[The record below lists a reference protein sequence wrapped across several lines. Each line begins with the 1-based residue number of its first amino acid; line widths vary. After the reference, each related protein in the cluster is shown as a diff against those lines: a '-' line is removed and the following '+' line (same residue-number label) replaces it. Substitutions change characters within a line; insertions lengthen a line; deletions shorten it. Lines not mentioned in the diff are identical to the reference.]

1 MRLRQLLRESVPAR
15 PAWRDARG
23 WTLLEMVVVMALIV
37 VLAGIATAQHRNA
50 VTRTKE
56 AVLKENLFRM
66 RDAIDQYYA
75 DKNRYPSD
83 LQALVSDQYIRE
95 VPLDPFTQLQ
105 QHLADRARRSRS
117 LESERRGRHLQR
129 QERFARRRRSTAR
142 TTPTGAGRAQTER
155 IVCAYAASIRSI
167 DGSRHN
173 SAAGIGSPAGGAS
186 SSTSRRCSHV
196 VSCHLPNLK
205 PTRG

>member
-1 MRLRQLLRESVPAR
+1 MRLRQLLRRTSVPAR

-37 VLAGIATAQHRNA
+37 ILAGIAAGQHRNA

-95 VPLDPFTQLQ
+95 VPVDPFTSSNSTWETVPAEADPSNPSVEVGIYNVKSGSPG
-105 QHLADRARRSRS
+105 LA
-117 LESERRGRHLQR
+117 
-129 QERFARRRRSTAR
+129 
-142 TTPTGAGRAQTER
+142 
-155 IVCAYAASIRSI
+155 I
-167 DGSRHN
+167 DGTN
-173 SAAGIGSPAGGAS
+173 YADW
-186 SSTSRRCSHV
+186 
-196 VSCHLPNLK
+196 
-205 PTRG
+205 

>member
-1 MRLRQLLRESVPAR
+1 MRLRQLLRRFAAR

-23 WTLLEMVVVMALIV
+23 WTMLELVVVTALIV
-37 VLAGIATAQHRNA
+37 ILAGIATAQHRNA

-95 VPLDPFTQLQ
+95 VPVDPFTNSNSTWQTVPAE
-105 QHLADRARRSRS
+105 ADPSNPS
-117 LESERRGRHLQR
+117 VEVGIYNVKSGSE
-129 QERFARRRRSTAR
+129 
-142 TTPTGAGRAQTER
+142 AQ
-155 IVCAYAASIRSI
+155 AI
-167 DGSRHN
+167 DGTN
-173 SAAGIGSPAGGAS
+173 YADW
-186 SSTSRRCSHV
+186 
-196 VSCHLPNLK
+196 
-205 PTRG
+205 

>member
-1 MRLRQLLRESVPAR
+1 VQGLVRHMRLRQLLHSAFAR

-23 WTLLEMVVVMALIV
+23 WTMLELVVVTALIV

-50 VTRTKE
+50 VVRTKE

-95 VPLDPFTQLQ
+95 VPVDPFTQSNSTWQ
-105 QHLADRARRSRS
+105 TVPAEADPSNPS
-117 LESERRGRHLQR
+117 VEVGIYNVKSGSENQALDG
-129 QERFARRRRSTAR
+129 TN
-142 TTPTGAGRAQTER
+142 
-155 IVCAYAASIRSI
+155 YA
-167 DGSRHN
+167 DW
-173 SAAGIGSPAGGAS
+173 
-186 SSTSRRCSHV
+186 
-196 VSCHLPNLK
+196 
-205 PTRG
+205 

>member
-1 MRLRQLLRESVPAR
+1 MRLRQLLQNVSAR

-37 VLAGIATAQHRNA
+37 ILAGIATAQHRNA

-75 DKNRYPSD
+75 DKNRYPAD

-95 VPLDPFTQLQ
+95 VPVDPFTLSNSTWETVPAE
-105 QHLADRARRSRS
+105 ADPSNPS
-117 LESERRGRHLQR
+117 VEVGIYNVKSGSE
-129 QERFARRRRSTAR
+129 
-142 TTPTGAGRAQTER
+142 AQ
-155 IVCAYAASIRSI
+155 SI
-167 DGSRHN
+167 DGTN
-173 SAAGIGSPAGGAS
+173 YADW
-186 SSTSRRCSHV
+186 
-196 VSCHLPNLK
+196 
-205 PTRG
+205 